1 VYKMHDRIINSLLGP
16 SVLVEFSMTCF
27 RKIKDSVVTGIDA
40 MAITGIETV
49 AITGGVILSACTS
62 FGGQSAYGRLYRRR
76 SSFPPCD

>member
-1 VYKMHDRIINSLLGP
+1 MYKMHDRIINSLLGP

-62 FGGQSAYGRLYRRR
+62 FGGQSAYGGLYRRR
-76 SSFPPCD
+76 SSLSPRD